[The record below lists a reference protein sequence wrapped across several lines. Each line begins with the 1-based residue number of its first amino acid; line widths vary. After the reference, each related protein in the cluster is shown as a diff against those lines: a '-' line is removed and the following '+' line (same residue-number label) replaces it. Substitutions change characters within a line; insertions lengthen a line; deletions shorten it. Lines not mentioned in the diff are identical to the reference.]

1 MFGAPH
7 QVLPPIQGGGTG
19 NGNRK
24 LFAQGFE
31 GLVRSPVMLPRI
43 ANSGGDPLESE

>member
-1 MFGAPH
+1 VVA
-7 QVLPPIQGGGTG
+7 QETE
-19 NGNRK
+19 NRK